1 MYWRFG
7 AAYRRNSA
15 AANKAAFNH
24 VVKTGPPPGL
34 IAFDGELAV
43 GWCQLTPRAALPW
56 LDRNWRTQRVDDA
69 PVWSVSC
76 FYVRKG
82 YRRGGV
88 TRALLE
94 AAIKVARKAQAP
106 ALEAYPLDASLSP
119 SAMSTGYVSTF
130 RRAGF
135 KTVARPTKA
144 RPTMR
149 LQLKKS

>member
-7 AAYRRNSA
+7 ASYRRNSA

-56 LDRNWRTQRVDDA
+56 LDRNWRTQRVDEV

-82 YRRGGV
+82 YRRRGV
-88 TRALLE
+88 TSRA
-94 AAIKVARKAQAP
+94 ARGGDHGCAQGASTCPRGVPPRRFAVAERD
-106 ALEAYPLDASLSP
+106 EH
-119 SAMSTGYVSTF
+119 
-130 RRAGF
+130 
-135 KTVARPTKA
+135 
-144 RPTMR
+144 R
-149 LQLKKS
+149 LR